1 MKKTPTLLQSFLP
14 IVVLTSLLI
23 INVFAFEDALGGATQ
38 VSLIFAGLVASLIAI
53 INGHKWAKI
62 KETFLNT
69 ISNSMSS
76 IIILLLIGSISG
88 TWMISGVVPFMI
100 YYGLD
105 VLHPS
110 VFLFAAVV
118 ISAIVSMFTGS
129 SWSTIATVGIALL
142 GIGKTMGIDQN
153 VIAGAIISG
162 AYFGD
167 KMSPLS
173 DTTNL
178 APAMVGT
185 DLFTHIRYMMYTTV
199 PSLILTLIIFIIWG
213 FTLDFDS
220 NIENVSVV
228 QQAIAAN
235 FSLNPLLL
243 LVPIILIVIIAK
255 KVPPIPAMFVGV
267 MLGALSA
274 VIFQPQI
281 VETIAN
287 DSTNY
292 LKASYVTVMQA
303 IFGHVSVSTGT
314 PSIDRLF
321 STGGMGGMLNTVW
334 LIITAMIFG
343 GAMEAGGFLARITQ
357 ALLKYVKTS
366 TSLVATT
373 AASCIFFNMTT
384 CDHYLAIVISGRMYK
399 DAFDDLDLAPEVLS
413 RTLEDAGT
421 VTSPLVPWSTCGATQ
436 ARVLGVA
443 TLDYLPYCFFNLLS
457 PVMSVVV
464 MAVRFKIRNRK
475 GEPRILGDINVRV
488 K

>member
-1 MKKTPTLLQSFLP
+1 MKKTPSLLQSFIP
-14 IVVLTSLLI
+14 IVVLTALLI

-38 VSLIFAGLVASLIAI
+38 VSLIFAGLVASMIAI
-53 INGHKWAKI
+53 FNGEKWIKI
-62 KETFLNT
+62 KETFLKTINT
-69 ISNSMSS
+69 SMSS
-76 IIILLLIGSISG
+76 IIILLLIGSLSG

-110 VFLFAAVV
+110 IFLFAAVI
-118 ISAIVSMFTGS
+118 ISAVVSTFTGS
-129 SWSTIATVGIALL
+129 SWSTIATIGIALL

-153 VIAGAIISG
+153 VVAGAIISG

-178 APAMVGT
+178 APAMVGS
-185 DLFTHIRYMMYTTV
+185 DVFTHIRYMMYTTV
-199 PSLILTLIIFIIWG
+199 PSLILTLLIFIVWG
-213 FTLDFDS
+213 FTLNLDG
-220 NIENVSVV
+220 NVENVNVV
-228 QQAIAAN
+228 QTAIAAN

-267 MLGALSA
+267 ILGAISA
-274 VIFQPQI
+274 IIFQPHI

-287 DSTNY
+287 ETANY
-292 LKASYVTVMQA
+292 TKACYVTCMQS

-343 GAMEAGGFLARITQ
+343 GAMEAGGFLAKITSV
-357 ALLKYVKTS
+357 LLKFVKTS

-373 AASCIFFNMTT
+373 AASCIFFNVTT

-399 DAFDDLDLAPEVLS
+399 DAFDDMDLAPEVLS

-443 TLDYLPYCFFNLLS
+443 TLDYLPYCFFNLIS
-457 PVMSVVV
+457 PLMSV
-464 MAVRFKIRNRK
+464 AVAALGYKMRNRK
-475 GEPRILGDINVRV
+475 GEPRRKDNLDIRIA
-488 K
+488 